1 MPPPQFLHTQFLMF
15 KLEVMMKVLNF
26 KHSIQLVVLTA
37 LVTLTLPTLDATAVA
52 SGGFCRGT
60 QPSTPVC
67 DQ

>member
-1 MPPPQFLHTQFLMF
+1 
-15 KLEVMMKVLNF
+15 MKVLNF